1 MTEKSLDCRN
11 GVLEMVSKS
20 LIENGSTTRKIGV
33 DKEILDGH
41 AMRTII
47 RKQIEFRSLEK
58 DQPTAQAVE
67 AFQRKPYSTGKEEK

>member
-1 MTEKSLDCRN
+1 
-11 GVLEMVSKS
+11 MVRKS

-41 AMRTII
+41 AMRRT
-47 RKQIEFRSLEK
+47 RMSQMVFSSLEK

-67 AFQRKPYSTGKEEK
+67 AFRRKPYSTGKEEK